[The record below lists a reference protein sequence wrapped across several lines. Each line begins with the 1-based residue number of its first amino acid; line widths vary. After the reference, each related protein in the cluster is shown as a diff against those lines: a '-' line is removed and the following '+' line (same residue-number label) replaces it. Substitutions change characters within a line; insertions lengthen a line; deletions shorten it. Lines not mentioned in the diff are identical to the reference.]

1 MGKKMYIEVEKD
13 ESTGKY
19 NVKPDVIPDVSPFL
33 GSVWVFGSPENYMP
47 VIFLDDNDN
56 SIEVQ
61 DVETFD
67 FTPVKKIIDMR
78 NYDPGTY
85 YVRGIYFD
93 DIMYDDRYLHLYKNG
108 EEVTSVELTT
118 TYTTSWRVF
127 PDLLYVEEAH

>member
-1 MGKKMYIEVEKD
+1 MSKTYIEVEKD

-19 NVKPDVIPDVSPFL
+19 NVRPDVIPDVSPFL

-47 VIFLDDNDN
+47 IIFLDDNDN

-67 FTPVKKIIDMR
+67 FTPVKTIIDMR
-78 NYDPGTY
+78 SYDPGTY

-93 DIMYDDRYLHLYKNG
+93 DITYSNRYLHLYKNS
-108 EEVTSVELTT
+108 EEYIAVPTEVDE
-118 TYTTSWRVF
+118 Y
-127 PDLLYVEEAH
+127 

>member
-1 MGKKMYIEVEKD
+1 MSKKYIEVEKD

-19 NVKPDVIPDVSPFL
+19 NVRPNVIPDVSPLL

-85 YVRGIYFD
+85 YIRGIYFD
-93 DIMYDDRYLHLYKNG
+93 DIAYNDRYLFLYKNG
-108 EEVTSVELTT
+108 EEVTTVELMT

-127 PDLLYVEEAH
+127 PDLLYLEEAQ

>member
-1 MGKKMYIEVEKD
+1 MSKKYIEVEKD
-13 ESTGKY
+13 ELTGNY
-19 NVKPDVIPDVSPFL
+19 NVRPDVIPDVSPFL
-33 GSVWVFGSPENYMP
+33 GSAWVFGTPENYMP

-85 YVRGIYFD
+85 YIRGIYFD
-93 DIMYDDRYLHLYKNG
+93 DITYSNRYLHLYKNS
-108 EEVTSVELTT
+108 EEVTTVELMT
-118 TYTTSWRVF
+118 TYTTRWSVF
-127 PDLLYVEEAH
+127 PELLHLEEAN